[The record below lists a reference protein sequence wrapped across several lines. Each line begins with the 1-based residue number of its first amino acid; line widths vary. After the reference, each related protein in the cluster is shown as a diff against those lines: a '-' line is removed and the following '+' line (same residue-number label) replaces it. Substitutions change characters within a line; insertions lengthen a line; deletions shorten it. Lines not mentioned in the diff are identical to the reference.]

1 MMLYGWAVS
10 RVYDKRL
17 DGPHSESKL
26 VLEFKEMKTTILA
39 TNLKNVTFL
48 YQEKSAY

>member
-1 MMLYGWAVS
+1 MAGLSPEYMT
-10 RVYDKRL
+10 L